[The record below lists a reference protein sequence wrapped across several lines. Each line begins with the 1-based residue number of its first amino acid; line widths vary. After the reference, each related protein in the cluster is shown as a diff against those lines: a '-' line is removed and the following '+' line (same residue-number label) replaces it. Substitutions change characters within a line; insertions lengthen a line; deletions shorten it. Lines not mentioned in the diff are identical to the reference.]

1 MKYNILVTGA
11 AGFIGHSLCKKLLD
25 KFSNFNIYGLDNLNS
40 YYDVNLKK
48 SRIVDI
54 KHKYKSNRFKFIKCD
69 ISQFKN
75 LEKLFKNIKIDIV
88 INLAAQ
94 AGVRYSIVN
103 SKKYFK
109 SNLLGFYN
117 LIELSK
123 NYKVKFFYYA
133 STSSVYGLNK
143 NLPFDENKN
152 TDQPSNFY
160 AATKKCNEI
169 IAHSYSTIFKLNTI
183 GLRFFTV
190 YGPWGRPDMA
200 LFKFVK
206 NIKNK
211 KKIDIYNFGNHKR
224 DFTYVDDVTTSI
236 AKLIKKN
243 ISLNKKKL
251 TKYQIFNIGNGKKEP
266 LKKYIKLIEKNLK
279 LNASKNYMGLQKGDM
294 KETYSNSSKL
304 SKFISYKPTTKIENG
319 IKKFVNWYNKFYK
332 TE

>member
-11 AGFIGHSLCKKLLD
+11 AGFIGHALCMKLLD
-25 KFSNFNIYGLDNLNS
+25 KFSNFNIYGLDNFDT

-48 SRIVDI
+48 RRILEI
-54 KHKYKSNRFKFIKCD
+54 RQKYKTNRFKFFKYD
-69 ISQFKN
+69 ISNKN
-75 LEKLFKNIKIDIV
+75 LQKFLKKIKIDIV

-94 AGVRYSIVN
+94 AGVRYSIKN

-117 LIELSK
+117 LIEFSK
-123 NYKVKFFYYA
+123 NNKVKFFYYA

-143 NLPFDENKN
+143 NLPFYENNN
-152 TDQPSNFY
+152 TDKPSNFY

-169 IAHSYSTIFKLNTI
+169 IAHSYSNIFKLNTI

-206 NIKNK
+206 NIKNN
-211 KKIDIYNFGNHKR
+211 KKIDIYNYGNHER
-224 DFTYVDDVTTSI
+224 DFTYIDDVTTSI
-236 AKLIKKN
+236 TKLIKKN
-243 ISLNKKKL
+243 IILNKRKKL
-251 TKYQIFNIGNGKKEP
+251 AKYQIFNIGNGKKEP
-266 LKKYIKLIEKNLK
+266 LKKYIKLIEQNLNLK
-279 LNASKNYMGLQKGDM
+279 ASKNYMGLQMGDM

-304 SKFISYKPTTKIENG
+304 SKLISYKPTTKIENG
-319 IKKFVNWYNKFYK
+319 IKKFVNWHNKFYK
-332 TE
+332 NK